1 MNLPFRI
8 GGALAA
14 TVAAGYAVCTL
25 VFLLWPETAANF
37 MNALFHGLEF
47 RKLQK
52 GPALFEFGRFLYV
65 LVILSISTFWF
76 GALSGWLFERLGRAG
91 AVRLSSAR

>member
-1 MNLPFRI
+1 MNLPFRV
-8 GGALAA
+8 GGTVAA

-37 MNALFHGLEF
+37 MSALFHGLEF

-52 GPALFEFGRFLYV
+52 GPALFEFGRFFYV
-65 LVILSISTFWF
+65 LVILSISSFWF

-91 AVRLSSAR
+91 TLRPSSAR